1 MKRLKKWVLK
11 AKQGS
16 DLFIMHTGI
25 ISFCD
30 RIGFNIKCPD
40 TKEVILDYL
49 EQCYKIRI
57 IQKHWHAFED
67 THYQIIQRSPHLAS
81 IRSNG
86 NPYYLYFT
94 RYEGVNQMMYIDK
107 KIQPGYQKPRIIL
120 SKGRF
125 YDAVFENTL
134 VEGEMVKDNRNQ
146 WLFLITDV
154 IIYKGVVLHDVLLH
168 ERLQKAYELL
178 QYYYTPDPIM
188 DVCQFQVKKYVP
200 VNRQALESL
209 VAFSE
214 KLPYSSRGIY
224 IYPLSLKYKPKLI
237 NFDDTLVKSVVR
249 KVKDTAGYM
258 EMPVEK
264 ESEMLPPI
272 PISVPVPVKVK
283 VTKPAP
289 AAPATATAT
298 APVAPVAPV
307 AAAAPAIPPPELLE
321 TLELLL
327 RKTDQP
333 DVYDIMSPES
343 NGQKMGVAAV
353 PSLQTSKM
361 LRNVFKNINVA
372 TSVKFVC
379 RLDPVFNNWVPL
391 RKA

>member
-1 MKRLKKWVLK
+1 
-11 AKQGS
+11 
-16 DLFIMHTGI
+16 MHTGI

-40 TKEVILDYL
+40 TKEVVLNYL
-49 EQCYKIRI
+49 QQCYNVRI
-57 IQKHWHAFED
+57 IQKHWYPFEES
-67 THYQIIQRSPHLAS
+67 HYQLVQKSPHLAS

-120 SKGRF
+120 SRGRF
-125 YDAVFENTL
+125 HDSIFENTL
-134 VEGEMVKDNRNQ
+134 VEGEMVKDNKNQ
-146 WLFLITDV
+146 WLFLLTDI

-168 ERLQKAYELL
+168 ERLQKIYELL
-178 QYYYTPDPIM
+178 QYYYTPDPII

-200 VNRQALESL
+200 VNQQSLEGL
-209 VAFSE
+209 LAFSE

-224 IYPLSLKYKPKLI
+224 IYPLSLKHKPKLI
-237 NFDDTLVKSVVR
+237 NFDDTLVKTVVR

-258 EMPVEK
+258 EMPMEK
-264 ESEMLPPI
+264 ESE
-272 PISVPVPVKVK
+272 VEVEPVPV
-283 VTKPAP
+283 
-289 AAPATATAT
+289 
-298 APVAPVAPV
+298 VAPEPVRAPIV
-307 AAAAPAIPPPELLE
+307 ITPEPPKLAPLLE

-333 DVYDIMSPES
+333 DVYDILSPD
-343 NGQKMGVAAV
+343 NGQKMGIAAV

-361 LRNVFKNINVA
+361 LRSVFKNTNVA
-372 TSVKFVC
+372 TAVKFVC
-379 RLDPVFNNWVPL
+379 RLDPDFNNWVPL
-391 RKA
+391 KKA